1 MATKIAD
8 ELENHVLE
16 TGMQK
21 ITTHASITAK
31 PFFEKRGYKVINEQT
46 VELRGQLFT
55 NFLMILFVKLS
66 ETKLSIYVTQKTSN
80 GVW

>member
-1 MATKIAD
+1 M
-8 ELENHVLE
+8 ENHVLE

-66 ETKLSIYVTQKTSN
+66 ETKLSIYVTQKN
-80 GVW
+80 F

>member
-66 ETKLSIYVTQKTSN
+66 ETKLSIYVTQKN
-80 GVW
+80 

>member
-66 ETKLSIYVTQKTSN
+66 ETKLSIYVTQK
-80 GVW
+80 

>member
-1 MATKIAD
+1 M
-8 ELENHVLE
+8 ENHVLE

-66 ETKLSIYVTQKTSN
+66 ETKLSIYVTQK
-80 GVW
+80 

>member
-1 MATKIAD
+1 M
-8 ELENHVLE
+8 ENHVLE

-66 ETKLSIYVTQKTSN
+66 ETKLSIYVT
-80 GVW
+80 

>member
-1 MATKIAD
+1 MATKVAD

-66 ETKLSIYVTQKTSN
+66 ETKLSIYVTQKN
-80 GVW
+80 F

>member
-1 MATKIAD
+1 M
-8 ELENHVLE
+8 ENHVLE

-66 ETKLSIYVTQKTSN
+66 ETKLSIYVTQKN
-80 GVW
+80 

>member
-1 MATKIAD
+1 M
-8 ELENHVLE
+8 ENHVLE

-66 ETKLSIYVTQKTSN
+66 ETKLSIYVTQ
-80 GVW
+80 

>member
-1 MATKIAD
+1 
-8 ELENHVLE
+8 LENHVLE

-55 NFLMILFVKLS
+55 NFLMIKN
-66 ETKLSIYVTQKTSN
+66 EK
-80 GVW
+80 

>member
-1 MATKIAD
+1 
-8 ELENHVLE
+8 
-16 TGMQK
+16 MQK

>member
-66 ETKLSIYVTQKTSN
+66 ETKLSIYVTQ
-80 GVW
+80 

>member
-55 NFLMILFVKLS
+55 NFLKILFVKLS
-66 ETKLSIYVTQKTSN
+66 ETKLSIYVTQKN
-80 GVW
+80 F

>member
-1 MATKIAD
+1 M
-8 ELENHVLE
+8 ENHVLE

-66 ETKLSIYVTQKTSN
+66 KKVLPFHIYL
-80 GVW
+80 

>member
-1 MATKIAD
+1 
-8 ELENHVLE
+8 LENHVLE

-66 ETKLSIYVTQKTSN
+66 ETKLSIYVTQKN
-80 GVW
+80 F

>member
-1 MATKIAD
+1 M
-8 ELENHVLE
+8 ENHVLE

-55 NFLMILFVKLS
+55 NFLIILFVKLS
-66 ETKLSIYVTQKTSN
+66 ETKLSIYVTQKN
-80 GVW
+80 F

>member
-66 ETKLSIYVTQKTSN
+66 ETKLSIYVT
-80 GVW
+80 

>member
-66 ETKLSIYVTQKTSN
+66 ETKLSIYVTQKN
-80 GVW
+80 F

>member
-1 MATKIAD
+1 M
-8 ELENHVLE
+8 ENHVLE

-66 ETKLSIYVTQKTSN
+66 ETKLSIYVTQKKQTWMM
-80 GVW
+80 VI

>member
-1 MATKIAD
+1 M
-8 ELENHVLE
+8 ENHVLE

-66 ETKLSIYVTQKTSN
+66 IIFLFFQTMV
-80 GVW
+80 

>member
-1 MATKIAD
+1 M
-8 ELENHVLE
+8 ENHVLE

-66 ETKLSIYVTQKTSN
+66 LNYTN
-80 GVW
+80 GVIKNEK

>member
-1 MATKIAD
+1 
-8 ELENHVLE
+8 
-16 TGMQK
+16 MQK

-66 ETKLSIYVTQKTSN
+66 ETK
-80 GVW
+80 

>member
-66 ETKLSIYVTQKTSN
+66 ETKLSIYVTQKN
-80 GVW
+80 Y